1 MWDEVLWLVY
11 AALLATVVVTLVLGE
26 AVKRALKVVVY
37 VGSAV
42 ILVWTLSRVLSELLV
57 HLLEDLI

>member
-1 MWDEVLWLVY
+1 MWDEVLWFVY
-11 AALLATVVVTLVLGE
+11 ATLLATVVFTLVLGE
-26 AVKRALKVVVY
+26 AVKRILKVVVY

-42 ILVWTLSRVLSELLV
+42 ILIWTLSRVLSELLV